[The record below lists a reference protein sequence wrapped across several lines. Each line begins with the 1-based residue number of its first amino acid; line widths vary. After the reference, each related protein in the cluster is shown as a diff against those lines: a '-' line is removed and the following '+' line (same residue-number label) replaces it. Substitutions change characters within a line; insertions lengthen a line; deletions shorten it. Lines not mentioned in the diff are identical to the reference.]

1 MSEQHGR
8 SLSTTQI
15 EVLHS
20 LLQTRSLSVTGSAL
34 GLTQS
39 AISHVL
45 AGLRRH
51 FGDELLL
58 RRGRGMVLTPFA
70 ASIQEPVGSVLRQI
84 EDVSG
89 LREAFEPQAL
99 TRRCVIA
106 ARDLTL
112 SIVAP
117 ALLRRFAEQA
127 PRASIS
133 IVSWES
139 TRIADQLASGACDFA
154 IGVDPPLSDMG
165 LRIQKLYE
173 DDFVAVS
180 ARKAEAAGPLTI
192 DDLVRR
198 PAILVSRTDAIGSPV
213 DDALAAQGLRRH
225 VVMRSAY
232 FLSAMSIVRDADLLM
247 VVPRRIA
254 LKHAADFD
262 LEISE
267 LPLKLLRYSVFGVGH
282 ERFAA
287 SPLYKWLRSL
297 CVEAVKEAVGQLG
310 GRN

>member
-1 MSEQHGR
+1 MGDQHR
-8 SLSTTQI
+8 TSLSTTQI

-20 LLQTRSLSVTGSAL
+20 LLHTRSLSVTGATL

-39 AISHVL
+39 AISHAL

-58 RRGRGMVLTPFA
+58 RRGHGMELTPFA
-70 ASIQEPVGSVLRQI
+70 LSLQEPIGSVLRQI
-84 EDVSG
+84 EDVSS
-89 LREAFEPQAL
+89 LREVFEPEAL
-99 TRRCVIA
+99 TRRCVIG

-133 IVSWES
+133 IASWES
-139 TRIADQLASGACDFA
+139 TRIADQLASGACDYA
-154 IGVDPPLSDMG
+154 IGVDPPLADKG

-180 ARKAEAAGPLTI
+180 ARVAAPTGHLTAE
-192 DDLVRR
+192 DLARR
-198 PAILVSRTDAIGSPV
+198 PAIVVTRTDAIGSPV
-213 DDALAAQGLRRH
+213 DDALAAQGLQRH
-225 VVMRSAY
+225 VVMRSAF
-232 FLSAMSIVRDADLLM
+232 FLSALSIVRDTDLLM
-247 VVPRRIA
+247 VVPRRLA

-262 LEISE
+262 LAIIE
-267 LPLKLLRYSVFGVGH
+267 LPLKLSRYSVFGVGH

-310 GRN
+310 RRR